1 MNNIKIVRFVDGTDI
16 VSNVEELIEGE
27 FLFTNPMAFNIQNR
41 GVASHI
47 TLGFYL
53 PQPFVE
59 HNEMI
64 ITKKDILFMVTPK
77 EEFCEYYENSV
88 NQFNEDE
95 SEVETGSMSEKL
107 KDMMMKAF
115 VELDPEEKVIH

>member
-1 MNNIKIVRFVDGTDI
+1 MNNIKIVRLVDGTDI
-16 VSNVEELIEGE
+16 VSNIEELIEGE
-27 FLFTNPMAFNIQNR
+27 YLFTNPMAFNIQNR
-41 GVASHI
+41 GIASHI

-64 ITKKDILFMVTPK
+64 ISKKDILFMVTPK

-88 NQFNEDE
+88 NQFNESE
-95 SEVETGSMSEKL
+95 SENEPMPEKL
-107 KDMMMKAF
+107 KDMMLKAF
-115 VELDPEEKVIH
+115 IELDPEEKVIH